1 MTQMALGLDRNGNA
15 TYAIGKFPGNLIVL
29 QVGIEQTLTV
39 PSFVSAGTGKPITQ
53 VLINHS
59 KAVDLFYKNHP
70 TDAISLVTGVIND
83 QTQNP
88 SLRFVK
94 PGQTLR
100 FLSLI
105 DSVVTLEWQ
114 TGESTAHK

>member
-1 MTQMALGLDRNGNA
+1 MALGLDRNGNA
-15 TYAIGKFPGNLIVL
+15 TYAIGKFPGHLIVL
-29 QVGIEQTLTV
+29 PVDTEQTVIV
-39 PSFVSAGTGKPITQ
+39 PSFVSASSGKPITQ

-70 TDAISLVTGVIND
+70 TDVITFPLVTGATND

-94 PGQTLR
+94 PGDTLR

-105 DSVVTLEWQ
+105 ASVVTLEWM
-114 TGESTAHK
+114 TGETTAHK